1 MLVKVH
7 PVATAAAAAVNLIQH
22 APASTAWRAVAVVV
36 LAVMVAVV
44 VDLVAVAVAVVA
56 VAAAV
61 VVALAAAVV
70 VAMVV
75 AVAVRSAANQHI
87 NNLPFDGRQ
96 WPDHR
101 TSSLYFVTRG
111 VWSPCPA
118 FWCATF

>member
-1 MLVKVH
+1 
-7 PVATAAAAAVNLIQH
+7 
-22 APASTAWRAVAVVV
+22 VAVVV

-44 VDLVAVAVAVVA
+44 VDLVAVVAV
-56 VAAAV
+56 AAV

-70 VAMVV
+70 AMVAAAAV
-75 AVAVRSAANQHI
+75 AVAVAVHSAANQHI

>member
-1 MLVKVH
+1 MHVKVH
-7 PVATAAAAAVNLIQH
+7 PAATAAVVAVAVNLIQH

-44 VDLVAVAVAVVA
+44 VVVDLA
-56 VAAAV
+56 AAAV
-61 VVALAAAVV
+61 VVALAAAA
-70 VAMVV
+70 VAMV

-111 VWSPCPA
+111 VW
-118 FWCATF
+118 

>member
-1 MLVKVH
+1 LLVKVH
-7 PVATAAAAAVNLIQH
+7 PVATAAAVAVNLIPH

-44 VDLVAVAVAVVA
+44 VDLVAVVA

-70 VAMVV
+70 VAMVA
-75 AVAVRSAANQHI
+75 AVAVHSAANQHI

-96 WPDHR
+96 WPDHL